1 MLLIVIWPYRIVHYP
16 EDNVYTVKPLNTTNL
31 GGRDPV
37 TGRMVVKGIGGGIK
51 HKYHWIKFER
61 DGPAEGPP
69 QIEKVLEVLKD
80 GNRTADVALVA
91 VGDQLKYIL
100 ASENMK
106 QGDLIKTSR
115 FIPNIPGNNSR
126 VQHSAFSID
135 EEVIY

>member
-1 MLLIVIWPYRIVHYP
+1 M
-16 EDNVYTVKPLNTTNL
+16 YTVKPLNTTNL

>member
-1 MLLIVIWPYRIVHYP
+1 MLIVIWPYRIVHYP